1 MSKRSRL
8 WTVLALVAALLVGVF
23 AVTGFAYR
31 KAIFRG
37 AVTATHWEVGV
48 VKHLVPLPV
57 KSVGD
62 EKPST
67 SDGGS

>member
-1 MSKRSRL
+1 MSKKSKLR
-8 WTVLALVAALLVGVF
+8 TVLALVAALLLGVF
-23 AVTGFAYR
+23 AVTGFACR

-37 AVTATHWEVGV
+37 AVKATQWEVGV

-62 EKPST
+62 EKPTT
-67 SDGGS
+67 SDSGS